1 MICGGWSYNHIL
13 CSSHH
18 RLYDLN
24 GTLGASPLK
33 RFLVDLYARKASL
46 PEILGS
52 REKYEEL
59 DMAFMVGITLAFWK
73 MKREGSMYEGF
84 EWWKE
89 RCR

>member
-1 MICGGWSYNHIL
+1 M
-13 CSSHH
+13 
-18 RLYDLN
+18 
-24 GTLGASPLK
+24 
-33 RFLVDLYARKASL
+33 DLYARKASL